1 MGGRWKYGVCN
12 MHTQAR
18 SVTYL
23 RFTCIPSIHML
34 NTLPYAFLIQY
45 RSWSVPVI
53 WYVTPAGPLGNP
65 LLIHGL
71 LYSVEFYKSDE
82 ENPDGPLIKE

>member
-1 MGGRWKYGVCN
+1 M
-12 MHTQAR
+12 
-18 SVTYL
+18 
-23 RFTCIPSIHML
+23 
-34 NTLPYAFLIQY
+34 
-45 RSWSVPVI
+45 I